1 MTSSCRRW
9 PSAQDSVSHQGSCSL
24 NLAALSACA
33 TVLALRTERAIFL
46 ISGNQGA
53 GKSTVGRA
61 LAERF
66 ARGVHIEADLVQRM
80 IVSGAVWPEPPEP
93 RGEALRQ
100 LRQRAHRSA
109 MLADS
114 FFEAGFTVVIDD
126 IAIGDQFDIYRNGIL
141 SRPLLLVNLVPSL
154 EVLERRNK
162 ERPNKNVFHPWGP
175 ILDRAMRETM
185 RDVGMWLDNSSLC
198 VTETVDEIL
207 RRAWAEA
214 VLS

>member
-1 MTSSCRRW
+1 
-9 PSAQDSVSHQGSCSL
+9 
-24 NLAALSACA
+24 
-33 TVLALRTERAIFL
+33 VLALRTERAIFL

-80 IVSGAVWPEPPEP
+80 IVSGAVWPEP

-214 VLS
+214 VLC

>member
-1 MTSSCRRW
+1 M
-9 PSAQDSVSHQGSCSL
+9 
-24 NLAALSACA
+24 
-33 TVLALRTERAIFL
+33 LALRTERAVFL

-53 GKSTVGRA
+53 GKSTVARA

-126 IAIGDQFDIYRNGIL
+126 IAIGDQFDFYRNGIRN
-141 SRPLLLVNLVPSL
+141 RPLLLVNLLPSL

-175 ILDRAMRETM
+175 ILDRAIRETM
-185 RDVGMWLDNSSLC
+185 RDVGMWLDNSSLG

>member
-1 MTSSCRRW
+1 ML
-9 PSAQDSVSHQGSCSL
+9 G
-24 NLAALSACA
+24 
-33 TVLALRTERAIFL
+33 LRTERAIFL
-46 ISGNQGA
+46 ISGTQGA

-66 ARGVHIEADLVQRM
+66 ERGVYIEADLVQRM
-80 IVSGAVWPEPPEP
+80 IVSGGVWPEPPEP
-93 RGEALRQ
+93 TGEALQQ
-100 LRQRAHRSA
+100 LQQRAHRSA

-114 FFEAGFTVVIDD
+114 FFEAGFTVVVDD
-126 IAIGDQFDIYRNGIL
+126 IAIGDQFDIYRNGIRG
-141 SRPLLLVNLVPSL
+141 RPFLLVNLVPSL
-154 EVLERRNK
+154 EVQERRNK

-207 RRAWAEA
+207 RRAWVEA
-214 VLS
+214 MLP

>member
-1 MTSSCRRW
+1 
-9 PSAQDSVSHQGSCSL
+9 L
-24 NLAALSACA
+24 E
-33 TVLALRTERAIFL
+33 TEQAIFL
-46 ISGNQGA
+46 ISGIQGA

-80 IVSGAVWPEPPEP
+80 IVSGGVWPEPPEP

-100 LRQRAHRSA
+100 LRQRALRSA

-126 IAIGDQFDIYRNGIL
+126 IAIGDQFHIYRIGIR

-175 ILDRAMRETM
+175 ILHRAMRETR

-198 VTETVDEIL
+198 VTETVDEIM